1 MKKFKAVP
9 LDEEFDDMM
18 ETDEGDSVVMPR
30 IDIRNMR
37 SDDKVSKNGVE
48 IVSVEKREL
57 LKLELRN
64 AKVQEDY

>member
-9 LDEEFDDMM
+9 LDEEFDDKM

-37 SDDKVSKNGVE
+37 ADDKVSKNGVE
-48 IVSVEKREL
+48 IVSVDKRDL
-57 LKLELRN
+57 LKQELRA

>member
-30 IDIRNMR
+30 IDVRNMR
-37 SDDKVSKNGVE
+37 TDDKVSKNGVE
-48 IVSVEKREL
+48 IVSVDKREL
-57 LKLELRN
+57 LK
-64 AKVQEDY
+64 